1 MFLFCLNLVL
11 LRLGNMLPD
20 EALRQETRQFT
31 ALNRSLLVFLLL
43 LAGAFLALAQ
53 FRKVPDGFEKIF
65 FIVYQLGPWLLLF
78 LALLPLAM
86 TMALIW
92 KTKEVVLDGV
102 FGAK

>member
-1 MFLFCLNLVL
+1 
-11 LRLGNMLPD
+11 MLPD

-31 ALNRSLLVFLLL
+31 AFNRSLLVVLLL
-43 LAGAFLALAQ
+43 LSAAFLALAQ
-53 FRKVPDGFEKIF
+53 IRKVPAGFEKIYN
-65 FIVYQLGPWLLLF
+65 IADQLGPWLLLF
-78 LALLPLAM
+78 LTLLPLAM

>member
-1 MFLFCLNLVL
+1 
-11 LRLGNMLPD
+11 MLPD

-31 ALNRSLLVFLLL
+31 AFNRALLVVLLL
-43 LAGAFLALAQ
+43 LTATLIAVAQ
-53 FRKVPDGFEKIF
+53 IKKVPAGFEKIYS
-65 FIVYQLGPWLLLF
+65 IVDLLGPWLLLF

-92 KTKEVVLDGV
+92 KTKEVVLEGV